1 LPVLD
6 CRPEGW
12 PTVQIQIPPYLAG
25 ALNHFDP
32 TRYSMTVPNTSAATG
47 AIAHSRT
54 ADRAQLHSVT
64 SMRLLEIGAVLTLLV
79 IATWMRLVNLGTYS
93 GLFDEG
99 IRVEQLFL
107 MGQGY
112 RPFRDIFAAQ
122 GPLLLDLL
130 YPLFRLYGGTLE
142 AARMAVA
149 TYSLL
154 GLIGVYLAARQVAG
168 AVGGIAAMSLLIL
181 STLYIEA
188 SRLALAEVVALGF
201 AAPAVA
207 AGIAYGNSGRRS
219 WLALAG
225 ALALISLLIKPIA
238 IGLTVPL
245 ALAVLRRGRAGI
257 VDAAIVGVFA
267 AAIAGVVVLSIG
279 LAGVLDQIVDYR
291 KVSIESEGWSLK
303 KNWQALV
310 RAWSFEPLG
319 LFTIAGVGSLA
330 LLIQKRW
337 SGLLLIGWVLGCLIL
352 LLSYT
357 PLHGKHAVTIIPAIA
372 AVAGAAV
379 GLAVNSFRNGISL
392 STIGIV
398 APIAAAALLYLAN
411 LPSVFAAGT
420 QLLRVTADTDVDPA
434 IEQYANAVSVIHDL
448 SDASDFVVTDHP
460 YLTFLAQRMVPPPL
474 VDTAKARIR
483 SRSLT
488 ANEAVTIAQS
498 YDPSMVVLWTD
509 RLRPLRPFKQW
520 VEDNFRLVK
529 VYNRRNDLDRGIYVK
544 QSADLS
550 TIRERLGAGMT
561 PVGPVRF
568 ADEIALVAYSVDQTS
583 LERGAG
589 TAVTLHWEALRQPTQ
604 DHKVVTY
611 IRGADGKQWDGQQES
626 LSGGS
631 VPVTEWQPGRWLFQQ
646 TFVRVESNVPPGE
659 QLLTVGI
666 YDSRGR
672 QLISP
677 QADRSLEVLES
688 GDLVVARI
696 QVK

>member
-1 LPVLD
+1 
-6 CRPEGW
+6 
-12 PTVQIQIPPYLAG
+12 
-25 ALNHFDP
+25 
-32 TRYSMTVPNTSAATG
+32 MTVSNTSAATTAAMG
-47 AIAHSRT
+47 HSGT
-54 ADRAQLHSVT
+54 VDRAHVHSFT
-64 SMRLLEIGAVLTLLV
+64 STRILEMAVVLVLLT
-79 IATWMRLVNLGTYS
+79 IAAWMRLVNLGTYS

-130 YPLFRLYGGTLE
+130 YPFFRLYGGTLE

-154 GLIGVYLAARQVAG
+154 GIMGVYLAARQVAG
-168 AVGGIAAMSLLIL
+168 AIGGIAAMSLLIL
-181 STLYIEA
+181 STLYIEG

-207 AGIAYGNSGRRS
+207 AGIAYSKSGRRS
-219 WLALAG
+219 WLALA
-225 ALALISLLIKPIA
+225 AVFALISLLVKPIA
-238 IGLTVPL
+238 IGLAVPL
-245 ALAVLRRGRAGI
+245 VLAVVHRGRAGL
-257 VDAAIVGVFA
+257 VDAALVSIIA
-267 AAIAGVVVLSIG
+267 AAIAGLVVLGVG

-319 LFTIAGVGSLA
+319 LFAIAGVGSLA
-330 LLIQKRW
+330 LIARARW
-337 SGLLLIGWVLGCLIL
+337 SGLLLVSWVVGCLVL

-357 PLHGKHAVTIIPAIA
+357 PLHGKHAVTLMPSIA
-372 AVAGAAV
+372 AVAGASIGVAF
-379 GLAVNSFRNGISL
+379 NSFKNGASL
-392 STIGIV
+392 PRLGMAIAIGV
-398 APIAAAALLYLAN
+398 AALLYVVN

-448 SDASDFVVTDHP
+448 TDPSGFVVTDHP

-544 QSADLS
+544 QAADLGRVRDQLS
-550 TIRERLGAGMT
+550 VGMT
-561 PVGPVRF
+561 PIGPVRF
-568 ADEIALVAYSVDQTS
+568 ADEIALLSYSVDETI
-583 LERGAG
+583 LDRGGG

-611 IRGADGKQWDGQQES
+611 IRGTDGKQWDGQQES

-631 VPVTEWQPGRWLFQQ
+631 IPVTEWQPGRWLFQQ
-646 TFVRVESNVPPGE
+646 TFVRVENNVASGE
-659 QLLTVGI
+659 HMLTVGI

-672 QLISP
+672 QLVP
-677 QADRSLEVLES
+677 PRADRSLNVLDS
-688 GDLVVARI
+688 GELVLAR
-696 QVK
+696 VHVE